1 MTADVGDRYGFGIS
15 VDKGDTDEG
24 HGCETTIPDE

>member
-15 VDKGDTDEG
+15 VDEGDTDEG
-24 HGCETTIPDE
+24 DGHETTVTDE